1 MRNLSD
7 TIARLARLREARARS
22 EGSPGQDRLSDL
34 AAFGSNPGGLRARFH
49 VPDGLPKDAPL
60 VVVLHGCTQ
69 TAAGYDHGSG
79 WSDLADRQG
88 FALLF
93 PEQQRSN
100 NANLC
105 FNWFVPGDTRRG
117 GGEALSIVQMVETLV
132 AEHALDRS
140 RVYVTGLSAGGAM
153 TAVML
158 ATYPDV
164 FAGGAVIAGLPYGS
178 ASTVPEAF
186 DRMRGHGVPTAPEL
200 AALLRAASDHAGPWP
215 IVSIWHG
222 SADHTVA
229 PANGAAL
236 VAQWSAVHGLDEVPS
251 RIEAVDGHEHRIW
264 TDESG
269 RTLVEVYEIGGMGHG
284 TPLDTRGAD
293 GLGESGAYMLD
304 VGISSTLHIARFF
317 GLLSA
322 EAQPGAVLAPRRPAP
337 PARADADGTA
347 RPASGVAAVIE
358 DALRAA
364 GLMR

>member
-7 TIARLARLREARARS
+7 TIVRLARLREARARS
-22 EGSPGQDRLSDL
+22 EGRPVRDRLADL
-34 AAFGSNPGGLRARFH
+34 AAFGSNPGGLRARFY
-49 VPDGLPKDAPL
+49 VPDGLPKNAPM

-132 AEHALDRS
+132 AEHALDRN

-186 DRMRGHGVPTAPEL
+186 DRMRGHGVPTASEL
-200 AALLRAASDHAGPWP
+200 AALLRTASDHSGPWP

-236 VAQWSAVHGLDEVPS
+236 VAQWSAVHGLDETPS
-251 RIEAVDGHEHRIW
+251 RIETVDGHRHRIW
-264 TDESG
+264 TDAAG
-269 RTLVEVYEIGGMGHG
+269 RTLVEVYEIDGMGHG
-284 TPLDTRGAD
+284 TPLDTQGAD

-317 GLLSA
+317 GLLSG
-322 EAQPGAVLAPRRPAP
+322 EARPGAPRKPASAAPAG
-337 PARADADGTA
+337 GTA
-347 RPASGVAAVIE
+347 RSASGVGAVIE